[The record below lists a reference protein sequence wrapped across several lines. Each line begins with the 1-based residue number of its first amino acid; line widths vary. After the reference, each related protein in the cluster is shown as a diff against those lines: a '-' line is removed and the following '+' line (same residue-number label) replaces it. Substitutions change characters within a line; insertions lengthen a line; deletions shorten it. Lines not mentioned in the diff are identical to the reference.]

1 MPDHK
6 THHLVCKFF
15 LGKARPDVDKFI
27 DEPYRWLKSR
37 HRILRHDPVT
47 LFLKYH
53 NDPEGFFAGLL
64 HILTD
69 FGVSEVKRH
78 VGQSKR
84 RNRKKAK
91 RSARRQGRGKTRR

>member
-6 THHLVCKFF
+6 THHLVCKLI
-15 LGKARPDVDKFI
+15 LGKARPDVDRFI

-69 FGVSEVKRH
+69 FGVSEVKRRER
-78 VGQSKR
+78 GSKR
-84 RNRKKAK
+84 KTT